1 LVCARFDGQE
11 SLKGQDVQKR
21 HLINIKDLHF
31 DSSLILMIAYGHSVI
46 QIQEF
51 QISSKDKPSRSTE
64 YFTSLQ

>member
-1 LVCARFDGQE
+1 MRSVRFDGQE

-46 QIQEF
+46 
-51 QISSKDKPSRSTE
+51 
-64 YFTSLQ
+64 